1 MLSRV
6 HQPEDARGAAEGRD
20 DASLP
25 RASLQFR
32 LKAWREF
39 QRALDPL
46 APPKPLRRPQRQ

>member
-1 MLSRV
+1 MLRRV
-6 HQPEDARGAAEGRD
+6 PHPEVGREAAED
-20 DASLP
+20 PNDASLP

-46 APPKPLRRPQRQ
+46 APPKPLRRPQQD

>member
-1 MLSRV
+1 MLRRV
-6 HQPEDARGAAEGRD
+6 PQFRDARGAVDEND

-32 LKAWREF
+32 LKSWHAF

-46 APPKPLRRPQRQ
+46 APPKPLRRPQH